1 MATID
6 DVVRIITPIL
16 HPSPVRRV
24 ILFGSYAKG
33 TNTPNSDIDLIID
46 SNGQLRGIDFFSLSS
61 ELARA
66 LPIEADIFEM
76 REINPNSDM
85 YDVITQE
92 GIIIYDR

>member
-1 MATID
+1 MVMID

-16 HPSPVRRV
+16 QPSPVKRV

-33 TNTPNSDIDLIID
+33 TNTEGSDIDLIID
-46 SNGQLRGIDFFSLSS
+46 SNGQLRGMDFFSLSS

-76 REINPNSDM
+76 REINPNSNM
-85 YDVITQE
+85 YEIITKE
-92 GIIIYDR
+92 GVIIYDR

>member
-16 HPSPVRRV
+16 YPSPVRRV

-46 SNGQLRGIDFFSLSS
+46 SDGQLRGIEFFALSS
-61 ELARA
+61 ELAQA

-76 REINPNSDM
+76 REINPNSNM
-85 YDVITQE
+85 YATIAQE
-92 GIIIYDR
+92 GVVIYDR